1 MSKAVKKG
9 LGRGLDALLGEYSAQ
24 PERDPQQLS
33 VNKIDPNRDQ
43 PRKLFDEEKLTELA
57 DSLRRH
63 GMMQPIIVRKTGERY
78 AIVAGERRYRAARK
92 AGFSEVPVIVREI
105 EDAQIMEIALIEN
118 LQREDLNPIE
128 EAAAI
133 RFLMQQH
140 DLTQEEVA
148 ERISKSR
155 PAIANALRLLGLPE
169 PIQRSLREG
178 KLSAGH
184 ARALAALKDE
194 TLLLRIAKETVERGY
209 SVRHVE
215 ELVKAA
221 LMEKRPV
228 PRREVCVLP
237 ELAAAQETLR
247 ERLKTRVR
255 IDGNEKKGRIVIEYY
270 SSDDLERIYDL
281 IGSER

>member
-9 LGRGLDALLGEYSAQ
+9 LGRGLDALLGEFSAQ
-24 PERDPQQLS
+24 PERDLQKLP
-33 VNKIDPNRDQ
+33 VNQIDPNREQ
-43 PRKLFDEEKLTELA
+43 PRKQFDEEKLAELA

-92 AGFSEVPVIVREI
+92 AGLSEVPVIVREV
-105 EDAQIMEIALIEN
+105 EDAEIMEIALIEN
-118 LQREDLNPIE
+118 LQREDLNPVE

-169 PIQRSLREG
+169 PVQKFLREG

-194 TLLLRIAKETVERGY
+194 TALLRIAKETIERGY

-221 LMEKRPV
+221 LSEKKPA
-228 PRREVCVLP
+228 PRREKRVLP
-237 ELAAAQETLR
+237 ELFAAQETLR

-270 SSDDLERIYDL
+270 SSGDLERIYDL